1 MLRSLASTSS
11 ALVSIAGAAPVK
23 CVGPTV
29 LAPVRSVL
37 PAPRTVPP
45 RLVPGEL
52 DPEAPSSGS
61 SGESGLGLGSGGGSS
76 CCCCCC
82 CRNRPSSGRAA
93 SMSLTKSETSSC
105 CASTADLRKLPLR
118 LPPCPPLLAVR
129 SRSRGT
135 DPGAAGTLPLT
146 LPLSPLPP
154 LPALP
159 YRCGKLLE

>member
-61 SGESGLGLGSGGGSS
+61 SGESGLRLGSGGGSS
-76 CCCCCC
+76 CSCCCCC
-82 CRNRPSSGRAA
+82 CRNRPNSGRAA

-105 CASTADLRKLPLR
+105 CAAARGWARTLHLHLPR
-118 LPPCPPLLAVR
+118 CRRAVR
-129 SRSRGT
+129 AL
-135 DPGAAGTLPLT
+135 AACTLRRR
-146 LPLSPLPP
+146 
-154 LPALP
+154 
-159 YRCGKLLE
+159 RCQWRLKAGVVR